1 MGNNVRIRCVLSDP
15 IKQLFS
21 LAFVAFFSSRRDVY
35 LKITAITKVMA
46 GRMLLMAHAKVGPV
60 NFRPA

>member
-1 MGNNVRIRCVLSDP
+1 
-15 IKQLFS
+15 
-21 LAFVAFFSSRRDVY
+21 
-35 LKITAITKVMA
+35 MA